1 MEREATNRA
10 SWSRDDTVSRISR
23 TRAAANAFLQ
33 ARLAQ
38 LGLGGLATS
47 HGEILTAL
55 LARGEMQMG
64 QLAGCIGRDPS
75 TATALVKKLAALG
88 YLQTRTAPH
97 SRRAV
102 LVSLTPQGRALEE
115 AFSSISQQLQE
126 SYRAGIDEGELAVFR
141 RVLSQIEENLRR
153 AVEEE

>member
-1 MEREATNRA
+1 MRLLRLAPSEVVFWPVI
-10 SWSRDDTVSRISR
+10 STVCP
-23 TRAAANAFLQ
+23 RAAATAFLQ

-102 LVSLTPQGRALEE
+102 LVSLTPQGQALEG

-126 SYRAGIDEGELAVFR
+126 RYRAGIDERELAVFR

>member
-88 YLQTRTAPH
+88 YLRC
-97 SRRAV
+97 V
-102 LVSLTPQGRALEE
+102 
-115 AFSSISQQLQE
+115 
-126 SYRAGIDEGELAVFR
+126 
-141 RVLSQIEENLRR
+141 
-153 AVEEE
+153 

>member
-10 SWSRDDTVSRISR
+10 SWSRDDTVSRVSR

-33 ARLAQ
+33 ACLAQ

-64 QLAGCIGRDPS
+64 QLASCIGREPS
-75 TATALVKKLAALG
+75 TATTLVKKRAALG

-102 LVSLTPQGRALEE
+102 LVSLTPQGQALEG

-126 SYRAGIDEGELAVFR
+126 RYRAGIDEGELAVFR

>member
-88 YLQTRTAPH
+88 YLQTRPAPH

-102 LVSLTPQGRALEE
+102 LVSLTPRGGRWRGPFRPFHSSCRRATGRASTRGSWRSF
-115 AFSSISQQLQE
+115 AGSSPKS
-126 SYRAGIDEGELAVFR
+126 RRTCAG
-141 RVLSQIEENLRR
+141 Q
-153 AVEEE
+153 

>member
-1 MEREATNRA
+1 M
-10 SWSRDDTVSRISR
+10 
-23 TRAAANAFLQ
+23 Q

-102 LVSLTPQGRALEE
+102 LVSLTPQGQALEG

-126 SYRAGIDEGELAVFR
+126 RYRAGIDEGELAVFR